1 MGLLEIKSM
10 IKNSFDELNSQQKS
24 SKVKHKEENNLKRK
38 KKKKRQYP
46 EAVELNKWP
55 KFKLEKFKNEKR
67 ERGEKGKVVETVA
80 ENFPKEIKTY
90 RR

>member
-38 KKKKRQYP
+38 KKKRQYP

-55 KFKLEKFKNEKR
+55 KFKLEKFKNKKR
-67 ERGEKGKVVETVA
+67 ERGEKRKVGETAA